1 MTTHCKLIH
10 RETQKTGIY
19 GQMCILLCRPILSGQ
34 ANVPYVNS
42 FRSGRTD
49 PNPSHGE
56 ILIQQIV
63 ISALTAT
70 CFGHRG

>member
-1 MTTHCKLIH
+1 MTTYCKLIR
-10 RETQKTGIY
+10 RETQKTGFY
-19 GQMCILLCRPILSGQ
+19 RQMCILLWRPILSGQ
-34 ANVPYVNS
+34 ANAPYVNS

-56 ILIQQIV
+56 MLTQQIV
-63 ISALTAT
+63 ISALTAA